1 MKYLFNSLYLLILL
15 FSLASRGEEI
25 QTMTFEEGMTLI
37 VYTDHDNTIED
48 AKQVES
54 NNDKETE

>member
-15 FSLASRGEEI
+15 FSLASRGGEI
-25 QTMTFEEGMTLI
+25 QAMTFDEGMTLI
-37 VYTDHDNTIED
+37 VYTDHDNTIAD